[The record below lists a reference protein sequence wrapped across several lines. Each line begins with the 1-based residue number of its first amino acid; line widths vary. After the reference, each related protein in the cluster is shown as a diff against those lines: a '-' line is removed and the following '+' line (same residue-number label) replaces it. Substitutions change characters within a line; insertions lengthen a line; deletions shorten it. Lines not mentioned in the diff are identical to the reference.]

1 MTCPTHLRYSTDH
14 EWIDLNSES
23 ARVGITAVA
32 TEALGELVYIDLP
45 AVGST
50 VTAGEQCGE
59 LESTKSVSD
68 LVSPVSGTVLSI
80 NEAAVAE
87 PAMINDDPYGD
98 GWLFT
103 VEVSEAG
110 PLLSAA
116 DYEALTGVQT

>member
-1 MTCPTHLRYSTDH
+1 MTCPSHLRYSTDH
-14 EWIDLNSES
+14 EWIDLDSVP

-50 VTAGEQCGE
+50 VTAGQRCGE
-59 LESTKSVSD
+59 VESTKSVSD
-68 LVSPVSGTVLSI
+68 VVSPVSGTIVSI
-80 NEAAVAE
+80 NGAAVAD
-87 PAMINDDPYGD
+87 PAVINDDPYGG

-110 PLLSAA
+110 PLVSAA
-116 DYEALTGVQT
+116 DYEAMTGVQA